1 MNRKLVRLLSL
12 VATSA
17 MLSLAA
23 VDYADARAGGGRSF
37 GSRGSRTF
45 QAPPAT
51 PTAPRAAAPMER
63 SATQPGAAT
72 SVPRTGAAAGAQ
84 ATRGRFGGGFAGGL
98 LGGLVGAGLFGML
111 MGHGFMGGFSGFASI
126 FGLLLQIG
134 IIFLVVR
141 LVMGWFRNRSAKPA
155 MAAAGG
161 PAAGAQG
168 GPQPG
173 PFGMNRMSSGT
184 GFGSATAAPATE
196 DFQVTAADQEAFG
209 EALVEIQTAYGR
221 EDISALRTRLTPE
234 MVTNFSDDLADNASQ
249 GVINEISDVTLL
261 QGDVAEAWRENG
273 AEYASAAMRFS
284 MRDVFRDR
292 QTGALKEGEQE
303 APVEATEVWT
313 FRRAPGGRWL
323 LAAIQQA

>member
-1 MNRKLVRLLSL
+1 
-12 VATSA
+12 

-37 GSRGSRTF
+37 GSRGARTF

-126 FGLLLQIG
+126 IGLLLQIG

-173 PFGMNRMSSGT
+173 PFGMNRMGSGA
-184 GFGSATAAPATE
+184 GSGSATAAPATE

-234 MVTNFSDDLADNASQ
+234 MVANFSDDLADNASQ

-284 MRDVFRDR
+284 MRDVFRGR